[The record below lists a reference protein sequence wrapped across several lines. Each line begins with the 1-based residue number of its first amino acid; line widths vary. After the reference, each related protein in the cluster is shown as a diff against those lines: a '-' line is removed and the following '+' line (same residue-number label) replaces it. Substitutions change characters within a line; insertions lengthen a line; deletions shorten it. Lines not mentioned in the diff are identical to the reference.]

1 MSLTLIQGP
10 AGGGKSQ
17 IAADLLAAG
26 GIDLLAD
33 ITLLWV
39 ALSGVE
45 RDAEGRYPE
54 REDDDPALESARYMQ
69 SVLVR
74 FALSLGANVA
84 VTTSRRDQ
92 EERWQ
97 RAAEEADTE
106 FEVRTVDPG
115 EDVVRGRL
123 TGPDGQLSAA
133 CDRAI
138 RRWYD

>member
-33 ITLLWV
+33 ITQLWV

-97 RAAEEADTE
+97 RAAEEADTD
-106 FEVRTVDPG
+106 FEIRTVDPG

>member
-33 ITLLWV
+33 ITQLWV

>member
-54 REDDDPALESARYMQ
+54 PEDDDPALESARYMQ